1 MTFAATSKAR
11 PHAVPQTLLWLL
23 CLPWLL
29 ISLFAAVPAVA
40 QGRAV
45 PPLAAHVNDTA
56 NLLSPSARAELE
68 RKLADYEQSSGH
80 QFALLTIDS
89 LEGDALESFS
99 IRVVEAW
106 KLGKKGKDDGLLLLV
121 ANQERKLR
129 IEVGYGLEGDITDAF
144 SARVIRNVL
153 KPAMRAGNA
162 ASGFDQAFD
171 LLMKKAAGENVAA
184 PRDVT
189 EREPRGRSSSPFGW
203 LVLLFFIS
211 PILIPFVLARIR
223 GGRGGGGG
231 RWGGGGGWGGG
242 GWGGGGF
249 GGGGL
254 GGGGWGGG
262 GGDGGGFSGGGGG
275 FGGGGASDSW

>member
-1 MTFAATSKAR
+1 MNLSG
-11 PHAVPQTLLWLL
+11 PSQLVVPRALLWVF
-23 CLPWLL
+23 CVPWLL
-29 ISLFAAVPAVA
+29 LALFVALPAVA
-40 QGRAV
+40 QERAV
-45 PPLAAHVNDTA
+45 PPLDAHVNDTA

-68 RKLADYEQSSGH
+68 RKLTDYEQKSGH

-89 LEGDALESFS
+89 LQGDALESFS

-121 ANQERKLR
+121 ANKEHKLR
-129 IEVGYGLEGDITDAF
+129 IEVGYGLEGSITDAF
-144 SARVIRNVL
+144 SSRVIRNVL
-153 KPAMRAGNA
+153 VPAMRAGNPA
-162 ASGFDQAFD
+162 GGFDQAFS
-171 LLMKKAAGENVAA
+171 LLMKKASGDDVAA
-184 PRDVT
+184 PEGVAG
-189 EREPRGRSSSPFGW
+189 EPARGRSSSPFGW

-223 GGRGGGGG
+223 GGGGGGG
-231 RWGGGGGWGGG
+231 RWGGGGFGGG

-249 GGGGL
+249 GGGGFG

-262 GGDGGGFSGGGGG
+262 GGGGGGFSGGGGGG